1 MIATRRA
8 LLLGLAAAACTA
20 AEQQRA
26 LEVLGAVSGPTGA
39 PVSAAEAA
47 RGVRAALEQ
56 GTGQAVSSLARRGGY
71 LDDPQVRIPLPP
83 RLANLRDDLARFG
96 LSGQLD
102 ALEVELNR
110 GAEAAAPAARAIF
123 LDAIRGMTIQ
133 DALGIVRGS
142 ETAAT
147 DYFEE
152 RTTPALT
159 RTFRPI
165 MQDGLQRAGAIRTF
179 DALAARLD
187 QVPLAP
193 QLASD
198 AKADLIDHGVALGLD
213 GLFAYVAR
221 EEAAI
226 RRNPAKRS
234 SEILRRVFG

>member
-1 MIATRRA
+1 MLATRRA
-8 LLLGLAAAACTA
+8 LLLGFLAACTA

-26 LEVLGAVSGPTGA
+26 LDVLGAVSGPSGA
-39 PVSAAEAA
+39 PLSAAEAA
-47 RGVRAALEQ
+47 EGIRAALEQ
-56 GTGQAVSSLARRGGY
+56 GTGDAVASLARRGGY

-83 RLANLRDDLARFG
+83 RLASLQDDLARFG

-133 DALGIVRGS
+133 DAVGIVRGS
-142 ETAAT
+142 DTAAT
-147 DYFEE
+147 DYFRG

-159 RTFRPI
+159 RAFRPI

-179 DALAARLD
+179 DALAARLA

-193 QLASD
+193 QLAGD

-226 RRNPAKRS
+226 RRNPAKRG

>member
-1 MIATRRA
+1 MLATRRA
-8 LLLGLAAAACTA
+8 LLLGLLAACTA

-26 LEVLGAVSGPTGA
+26 LDVLGAVSGPSGA
-39 PVSAAEAA
+39 PLSAAEAA
-47 RGVRAALEQ
+47 EGIRAALEQ
-56 GTGQAVSSLARRGGY
+56 GTGDAVASLARRGGY

-83 RLANLRDDLARFG
+83 RLASLQDDLARFG

-133 DALGIVRGS
+133 DAVGIVRGPD
-142 ETAAT
+142 TAAT
-147 DYFEE
+147 DYFRG

-159 RTFRPI
+159 RAFRPI

-179 DALAARLD
+179 DALAARLA

-193 QLASD
+193 QLAGD

-226 RRNPAKRS
+226 RRNPAKRG